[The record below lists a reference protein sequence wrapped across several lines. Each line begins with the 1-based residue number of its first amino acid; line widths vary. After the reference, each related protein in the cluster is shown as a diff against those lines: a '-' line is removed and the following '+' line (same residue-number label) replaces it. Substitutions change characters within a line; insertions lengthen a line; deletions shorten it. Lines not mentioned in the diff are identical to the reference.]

1 MGLNLNNAA
10 SDITIGKSGSITG
23 FAVTGGVTGSTLTD
37 QVDLIASTTNGAAN
51 AGGSF
56 DTTGIL
62 GAGTGTVL
70 TAGPNG
76 GNIFGTAIGGA
87 KVIASTITGAAKTGI
102 GDDNAFAATGATDI
116 VGISNVNM
124 FGGQVGTNNIVGSGF
139 GKFDSAATSMNG
151 AADAVS
157 NVNVNGILGSAGNA
171 ITTSGNVNAQ
181 ATLSN
186 TVVASTVTGAAT
198 ATAVSNAVGLSG
210 YNVTIIGSGNLIAGA
225 SSTSLTSASSNNGN
239 AGA

>member
-1 MGLNLNNAA
+1 VASLGAVVLNA
-10 SDITIGKSGSITG
+10 S
-23 FAVTGGVTGSTLTD
+23 
-37 QVDLIASTTNGAAN
+37 AS
-51 AGGSF
+51 GSF
-56 DTTGIL
+56 DTFGIF
-62 GAGTGTVL
+62 GAGTATDII
-70 TAGPNG
+70 AGPNG

-87 KVIASTITGAAKTGI
+87 KVIASTSTGDAKTGI
-102 GDDNAFAATGATDI
+102 GDTTAFPTTNATDI

-139 GKFDSAATSMNG
+139 GKFDSAATSVNG

-186 TVVASTVTGAAT
+186 TVVANTVTGAAT

-210 YNVTIIGSGNLIAGA
+210 FNVTIIGSGNLIAGA
-225 SSTSLTSASSNNGN
+225 NSSSITTASSNNGN
-239 AGA
+239 ASA